1 MFPHFRFGLYIRG
14 RNITEMTPC
23 FPLCVLQGGTVLV
36 CPVTGDVNFELWLRQ
51 CLTNFPTVNLLFA
64 FPIFRLISGPS

>member
-36 CPVTGDVNFELWLRQ
+36 CPVTGDVNFEHLG
-51 CLTNFPTVNLLFA
+51 TVLSPLCFSTVK
-64 FPIFRLISGPS
+64 LIVFLS